1 VRNTRRD
8 LEACFAW
15 KQVWLGFP
23 SLAGRLAKARQR
35 VVHMAPSQRLHQRQV
50 EDGWVDAT
58 GCVGPCYPT
67 FAIFN
72 VLGPRGI
79 LVI

>member
-1 VRNTRRD
+1 MRRD
-8 LEACFAW
+8 LTVWFAW

-23 SLAGRLAKARQR
+23 SLAGRLAEAGRR
-35 VVHMAPSQRLHQRQV
+35 VVHVAPSQRLHQRHV
-50 EDGWVDAT
+50 EDGRIDAM

-67 FAIFN
+67 FAVFI

-79 LVI
+79 IVI